1 MEGCGQTV
9 TLHLCHSF
17 RLTLY
22 SSALA
27 WCHSHRYSPWS
38 ASSIGPSHGLQFFQ
52 NYSRMSPFCEMQSF
66 RSTRL
71 LLLSSRLLCGF
82 PSGYSL
88 HQGTSIQ
95 CSSTGCRGIFALV
108 PGNIPLLFLLWSWY
122 LQICLWFFSLLQMV
136 HGVFCPVLNMLSA
149 LLMVELWPVVGPLWR
164 WPERLCLTW
173 GQPLALFSQ
182 SHSCSLSATKTLP
195 WQLIAAL
202 KKHNSDLIFILRFFC
217 LFACFWHLFEPQWVQ
232 WLNKHS
238 RTVWD
243 VISRDLLL
251 DSCFEFSSQKQL
263 SHSIV
268 VANTF
273 G

>member
-38 ASSIGPSHGLQFFQ
+38 ACSIGPSHGLHFFQ

-82 PSGYSL
+82 PTGYSL

-149 LLMVELWPVVGPLWR
+149 LLMVELWPVVGPFWR
-164 WPERLCLTW
+164 WLERLYDMRTAPCSVLTEPLL
-173 GQPLALFSQ
+173 QPFCYQNLALTT
-182 SHSCSLSATKTLP
+182 HCSPEET
-195 WQLIAAL
+195 Q
-202 KKHNSDLIFILRFFC
+202 LRFDFY
-217 LFACFWHLFEPQWVQ
+217 
-232 WLNKHS
+232 S
-238 RTVWD
+238 
-243 VISRDLLL
+243 
-251 DSCFEFSSQKQL
+251 
-263 SHSIV
+263 
-268 VANTF
+268 
-273 G
+273 